1 MARRKRTLRGLG
13 LPPEEHRILAVEQTK
28 SLADLVES
36 IEDAVSSGDCMGSY
50 WMLMKA
56 NKMMGKVRGNMHSA
70 DNVGSSEVRKLERKI
85 TMLAEE
91 TGEKCV
97 SYARPKL
104 SGHREK

>member
-1 MARRKRTLRGLG
+1 MARKKRSLRGLG
-13 LPPEEHRILAVEQTK
+13 LPASEHMVLAVEQTK

-36 IEDAVSSGDCMGSY
+36 IEDAVSGGDCMGSY

-56 NKMMGKVRGNMHSA
+56 NKMLGKVRGNMHSA
-70 DNVGSSEVRKLERKI
+70 ENVGAAEVRKLERKI

-97 SYARPKL
+97 SYSRPKL
-104 SGHREK
+104 SGRRG